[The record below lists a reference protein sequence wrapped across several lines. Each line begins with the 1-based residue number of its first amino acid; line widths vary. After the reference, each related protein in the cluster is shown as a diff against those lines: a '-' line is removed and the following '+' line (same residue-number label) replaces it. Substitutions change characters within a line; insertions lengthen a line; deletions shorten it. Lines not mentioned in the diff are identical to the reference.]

1 MLIPSIDLQN
11 GRIVQ
16 LIQGDKLAIS
26 SDDVDAWIE
35 KFKRFPKIQLI
46 DLDAAMSRGNN
57 DALVRRIAAALPC
70 RVGGGVRTVGRAEEL
85 LSAGAHA
92 VIAGSALFRGPGQ
105 FSAAEAAVD
114 PGVVINRDFADA
126 LARTVGAE
134 HVIAAVDSKA
144 GRVVI
149 HGWKTPLPLTP
160 VEAVLG
166 LDRYCDEFLYTHVD
180 KEGLMQGTDMA
191 AIRAVREAT
200 ARRVTAAGGITTR
213 EEIEALAAMQVDAV
227 VGMAIYTGSL
237 SLD

>member
-1 MLIPSIDLQN
+1 MLIPSIDLQH

-16 LIQGDKLAIS
+16 LVQGEKLALA

-35 KFKRFPKIQLI
+35 KFAAFPKVQLI

-57 DALVRRIAAALPC
+57 HALVRRIAARLPC

-85 LSAGAHA
+85 LAAGAQA

-105 FSAAEAAVD
+105 WSAADAAAD
-114 PGVVINRDFADA
+114 PTVVINHDFARA
-126 LARTVGAE
+126 LADTIGPR

-149 HGWKTPLPLTP
+149 HGWKTALPIGP
-160 VEAVLG
+160 VSAVHALEAW
-166 LDRYCDEFLYTHVD
+166 CDEFLYTHVD
-180 KEGLMQGTDMA
+180 REGLMQGTDMD

-213 EEIEALAAMQVDAV
+213 AEIDALHAMHVDAV

-237 SLD
+237 ALE